1 VSGRNGRGLKWLGCG
16 AFYRPEEV
24 GRREAVGVEWA
35 SFKTLVSVA
44 GAREVVRQGAITG
57 EEEAQ
62 GGGHSA
68 SRVEEGGT
76 ARLRVVGG
84 DGGMLLAGGRR

>member
-1 VSGRNGRGLKWLGCG
+1 
-16 AFYRPEEV
+16 
-24 GRREAVGVEWA
+24 
-35 SFKTLVSVA
+35 
-44 GAREVVRQGAITG
+44 VRQGAITG